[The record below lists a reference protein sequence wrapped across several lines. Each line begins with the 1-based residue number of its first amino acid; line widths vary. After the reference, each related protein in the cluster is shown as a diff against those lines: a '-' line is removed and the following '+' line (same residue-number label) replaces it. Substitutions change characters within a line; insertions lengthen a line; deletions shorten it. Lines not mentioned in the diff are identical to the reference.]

1 MLDSIRPFFDHSRHQ
16 LSVSDLHAP
25 LDVLAFEGEEGLSQL
40 FSYRIEFTSSAGD
53 IAADALLGKPASF
66 SLYAAPD
73 PTPKFSF
80 NPQPVLPLRT
90 LNGVITAFKR
100 LSGSRDEARYEV
112 RLQPRLALLS
122 NGVQYRIYQNL
133 SIPEIVEQVL
143 RLHRFQGYE
152 FHLDLSR
159 TYPDREQIMQY
170 AESDLAFLQRLCADH
185 GIWYCI
191 RFDERIKLDVL
202 EFHDS
207 QRYYQRDFSL
217 PLRPQS
223 GLQSNAQDSVWN
235 LQASH
240 QVVETGV
247 FARSYNP
254 REAWA
259 DLDAEVDLTRGAK
272 STYGEAY
279 HYAEPYTKPGDAFAF
294 DHEHSSDE
302 SFFHARL
309 AHERYLN
316 QQTRLSGT
324 SSSAMLLPG
333 QVLKI
338 DGGAPQAFEKGAL
351 IVSLTCK
358 AARDSSYE
366 VTFEAIPDAD
376 HYSFRPPP
384 PRKPSIAGTVPAR
397 VTSTRKNDPYGH
409 IDKEGRYKVQ
419 FIFDRDAWP
428 AGQESMWLRLARP
441 YAGDTHGLHL
451 PLLAG
456 TEVAVAFEQGDPD
469 RPYIAHALH
478 DSRNPDHVNLY
489 NYKRNVLRTPA
500 NNKLRMDDERG
511 KEHVKLS
518 TEHSGK
524 SQLNLGHLVNA
535 QQEPRGEGFELRTDG
550 WGAIRSGK
558 GVFISA
564 DKQTHASGEM
574 LRMDAAI
581 EQLNS
586 ALSLARSLRAAAQ
599 SAQVKPGDLDSQIQ
613 LNAALNSLAKPGVLV
628 HAPEGVGVLSPKSV
642 CLSSSSE
649 SVGVM
654 AGRNVDLSAS
664 RDLTVV
670 AGDSVSLLAQ
680 SAGMQLKAA
689 HGKVELHA
697 RDGDLHALAS
707 NELKIESTAGR
718 VEISAPEELVLHC
731 GGAYIRI
738 KGGDI
743 ELGAPGNIYLKAAN
757 VQKSGSASLSTP
769 VTQLPGG
776 YSARYVVKDDSQ
788 APMPFT
794 RYRVTTA
801 SGEVFNGATDKDG
814 RTMLVHTLLPD
825 DLKIDFPNS
834 KHWIGFSGPEGMNYE
849 GIKCTAT
856 MDDGSVLEGQ
866 FGSDNTVRFNSIT
879 GSACSQLEVEN
890 LEQLKDLPSAALA
903 MVRILGE

>member
-1 MLDSIRPFFDHSRHQ
+1 MLDSIRPFFDHSRHK
-16 LSVSDLHAP
+16 LSIPGCDAP
-25 LDVLAFEGEEGLSQL
+25 LDVLAFEGKEGLSQP
-40 FSYRIEFTSSAGD
+40 FSYHIEFTSSAGD
-53 IAADALLGKPASF
+53 IAADAMLGQRASF

-112 RLQPRLALLS
+112 RLQPRLALLDR
-122 NGVQYRIYQNL
+122 GLQYRIYQNL
-133 SIPEIVEQVL
+133 SVPEIIEQVL
-143 RLHRFQGYE
+143 RRHQFEGYQ

-159 TYPDREQIMQY
+159 TYPDREQVMQY

-207 QRYYQRDFSL
+207 QRYHQRGFTM

-223 GLQSNAQDSVWN
+223 GLQSSGADSVWN

-240 QVVETGV
+240 QVVEAGV

-294 DHEHSSDE
+294 AHEHSSDE
-302 SFFHARL
+302 GFFHARL

-324 SSSAMLLPG
+324 SSSATLVPG

-376 HYSFRPPP
+376 HYSFRPPL

-409 IDKEGRYKVQ
+409 IDKEGRYKVH
-419 FIFDRDAWP
+419 FLFDRDAWP

-469 RPYIAHALH
+469 KPYIAHALH
-478 DSRNPDHVNLY
+478 DSRHPDHVNLY

-511 KEHVKLS
+511 KEHIKLS

-524 SQLNLGHLVNA
+524 SQLSLGHLVDSQRPNPN
-535 QQEPRGEGFELRTDG
+535 PRGAGFELRTDG
-550 WGAIRSGK
+550 HGAIRAGK
-558 GVFISA
+558 GLFISA
-564 DKQTHASGEM
+564 DEQPRAQGQM
-574 LRMDAAI
+574 LDMHAAI
-581 EQLNS
+581 EQLEQ
-586 ALSLARSLRAAAQ
+586 ALALAKSLAQDATQAQALPADNVQSEALKNTLDQLREAGLLASAPAGIALATPKNLQQAAGQNLIAVAGGSADTSVLKRFTVAAGEAIGLFAKKLGLKFIANQGPVTLQAQ
-599 SAQVKPGDLDSQIQ
+599 NDAMQ
-613 LNAALNSLAKPGVLV
+613 LLARQGLEIISTEDEIRITAKKKIVLTGGGSYFSLAPGAVELGSGDFTV
-628 HAPEGVGVLSPKSV
+628 KARMNRKGG
-642 CLSSSSE
+642 
-649 SVGVM
+649 
-654 AGRNVDLSAS
+654 ASAS
-664 RDLTVV
+664 MSMP
-670 AGDSVSLLAQ
+670 AIP
-680 SAGMQLKAA
+680 QLSE
-689 HGKVELHA
+689 HETE
-697 RDGDLHALAS
+697 RQDYFD
-707 NELKIESTAGR
+707 ES
-718 VEISAPEELVLHC
+718 
-731 GGAYIRI
+731 
-738 KGGDI
+738 
-743 ELGAPGNIYLKAAN
+743 
-757 VQKSGSASLSTP
+757 Q
-769 VTQLPGG
+769 
-776 YSARYVVKDDSQ
+776 
-788 APMPFT
+788 
-794 RYRVTTA
+794 
-801 SGEVFNGATDKDG
+801 
-814 RTMLVHTLLPD
+814 
-825 DLKIDFPNS
+825 
-834 KHWIGFSGPEGMNYE
+834 
-849 GIKCTAT
+849 
-856 MDDGSVLEGQ
+856 
-866 FGSDNTVRFNSIT
+866 
-879 GSACSQLEVEN
+879 
-890 LEQLKDLPSAALA
+890 
-903 MVRILGE
+903 

>member
-1 MLDSIRPFFDHSRHQ
+1 MLDHIRPFFDHSRHK
-16 LSVSDLHAP
+16 LSVSDCDAP
-25 LDVLAFEGEEGLSQL
+25 LDVLAFEGEEGLSQP
-40 FSYRIEFTSSAGD
+40 FSYHIEFTSSAGD
-53 IAADALLGKPASF
+53 IAAESMLGQRASF

-80 NPQPVLPLRT
+80 NPKPVLSLRT
-90 LNGVITAFKR
+90 LHGVITAFKR

-112 RLQPRLALLS
+112 RLQPRLALLER
-122 NGVQYRIYQNL
+122 GVQYRIYQNQ
-133 SIPEIVEQVL
+133 SVPEIVEQVL
-143 RLHRFQGYE
+143 RAAPHSWRGEDFLFT
-152 FHLDLSR
+152 LSR
-159 TYPDREQIMQY
+159 EYPRREQVMQY
-170 AESDLAFLQRLCADH
+170 GESDLAFVQRILAES
-185 GIWYCI
+185 GLYYRITT
-191 RFDERIKLDVL
+191 DERLGIEVM
-202 EFHDS
+202 EIGDS
-207 QRYYQRDFSL
+207 RQQYEYGHSL

-223 GLQSNAQDSVWN
+223 GLQSNAADSVWN

-240 QVVETGV
+240 EVVEASI

-272 STYGEAY
+272 TTYGEAY

-294 DHEHSSDE
+294 DHEHRSDE

-324 SSSAMLLPG
+324 SSSATLVPG

-376 HYSFRPPP
+376 HYSFRPPL

-419 FIFDRDAWP
+419 FLFDRDAWP

-524 SQLNLGHLVNA
+524 SQLNLGHLVDSERPNPN
-535 QQEPRGEGFELRTDG
+535 PRGAGFELRTDG
-550 WGAIRSGK
+550 HGAIRAGK
-558 GVFISA
+558 GLFITADEQPRAQGQVLEMNSAMEQINQALELAQRLMQDAVKAEALPADTTQPEQLKNTLEQLQGAGLLMSAPAGIALTTPGNLQQAAGQNLIAVAGGSA
-564 DKQTHASGEM
+564 DTTVLKRFTVAAGEAIS
-574 LRMDAAI
+574 LFAKKLGLKFIANAGPVTLQAQNDAM
-581 EQLNS
+581 QL
-586 ALSLARSLRAAAQ
+586 LARHGLDIICSEGEIHFTAKKKIVLNGGGSYFSLSPAAAELGSGDFIIKARVNRQGPASMKATHPDYPKLQ
-599 SAQVKPGDLDSQIQ
+599 SAQRVKLRLPQTP
-613 LNAALNSLAKPGVLV
+613 NAPQGSWAGMPYTLYADGAPLQKGVLDDSGHLTLEHQV
-628 HAPEGVGVLSPKSV
+628 VTRQYSVELANGIRYQVPVPTDYRNPEQGQLANRGLHNHPAPSDDGEIGPL
-642 CLSSSSE
+642 
-649 SVGVM
+649 
-654 AGRNVDLSAS
+654 
-664 RDLTVV
+664 
-670 AGDSVSLLAQ
+670 
-680 SAGMQLKAA
+680 AA
-689 HGKVELHA
+689 HTDHRNEYAWLLEEIA
-697 RDGDLHALAS
+697 RR
-707 NELKIESTAGR
+707 T
-718 VEISAPEELVLHC
+718 
-731 GGAYIRI
+731 GA
-738 KGGDI
+738 K
-743 ELGAPGNIYLKAAN
+743 
-757 VQKSGSASLSTP
+757 Q
-769 VTQLPGG
+769 
-776 YSARYVVKDDSQ
+776 
-788 APMPFT
+788 
-794 RYRVTTA
+794 
-801 SGEVFNGATDKDG
+801 
-814 RTMLVHTLLPD
+814 
-825 DLKIDFPNS
+825 
-834 KHWIGFSGPEGMNYE
+834 
-849 GIKCTAT
+849 
-856 MDDGSVLEGQ
+856 
-866 FGSDNTVRFNSIT
+866 
-879 GSACSQLEVEN
+879 
-890 LEQLKDLPSAALA
+890 
-903 MVRILGE
+903 

>member
-1 MLDSIRPFFDHSRHQ
+1 MLDPIRPFFDHSRHK
-16 LSVSDLHAP
+16 LSVGDLDVP
-25 LDVLAFEGEEGLSQL
+25 LDVLAFTGEEGLSQP
-40 FSYRIEFTSSAGD
+40 FSYHIEFTSSAGD
-53 IAADALLGKPASF
+53 IAADAMLGQRASF

-80 NPQPVLPLRT
+80 NPQPLLPLRT

-112 RLQPRLALLS
+112 RLQPRLALLDR
-122 NGVQYRIYQNL
+122 GLQYRIYQNQ
-133 SIPEIVEQVL
+133 SVPEIVEQVL
-143 RLHRFQGYE
+143 RRHQFEGYQ

-159 TYPDREQIMQY
+159 TYPDREQVMQY
-170 AESDLAFLQRLCADH
+170 AESDLAFLQRLCAAQ

-207 QRYYQRDFSL
+207 PGHYQRGFSL

-223 GLQSNAQDSVWN
+223 GLQSNAADGVWN

-294 DHEHSSDE
+294 AHEHSSDE
-302 SFFHARL
+302 GFFHARL

-324 SSSAMLLPG
+324 SSSATLVPG

-397 VTSTRKNDPYGH
+397 VTSNRKNDPYGH
-409 IDKEGRYKVQ
+409 IDKEGRYKVN
-419 FIFDRDAWP
+419 FLFDRDAWP
-428 AGQESMWLRLARP
+428 AGQESLWLRLARP

-524 SQLNLGHLVNA
+524 SQLSLGHLVDSERPNPN
-535 QQEPRGEGFELRTDG
+535 PRGAGFELRTDG
-550 WGAIRSGK
+550 HGAIRAGK
-558 GVFISA
+558 GLFISA
-564 DKQTHASGEM
+564 D
-574 LRMDAAI
+574 
-581 EQLNS
+581 EQLNAQGKQLDMQPAKS
-586 ALSLARSLRAAAQ
+586 LLEGAMQQMLERAEVAEAHHNPMPDTASLERFQQAATQLEQPAMLLSAPQGIGALSPRAVLLGSGQALYLQSQGELNLASAERLAA
-599 SAQVKPGDLDSQIQ
+599 
-613 LNAALNSLAKPGVLV
+613 
-628 HAPEGVGVLSPKSV
+628 H
-642 CLSSSSE
+642 
-649 SVGVM
+649 
-654 AGRNVDLSAS
+654 S
-664 RDLTVV
+664 RQ
-670 AGDSVSLLAQ
+670 AISLLAQ
-680 SAGMQLKAA
+680 QEGIRLVSGKGPLELESHGDTLSLTALQDITVQSGEGHLQLTAKN
-689 HGKVELHA
+689 GIT
-697 RDGDLHALAS
+697 LAS
-707 NELKIESTAGR
+707 
-718 VEISAPEELVLHC
+718 
-731 GGAYIRI
+731 GGAYIHLSPQGEI
-738 KGGDI
+738 QVHSPGLLSLKGRHRW
-743 ELGAPGNIYLKAAN
+743 AVPG
-757 VQKSGSASLSTP
+757 
-769 VTQLPGG
+769 
-776 YSARYVVKDDSQ
+776 SQ
-788 APMPFT
+788 
-794 RYRVTTA
+794 
-801 SGEVFNGATDKDG
+801 
-814 RTMLVHTLLPD
+814 
-825 DLKIDFPNS
+825 DFPLPELPS
-834 KHWIGFSGPEGMNYE
+834 SVFKECLRRAREAAQGFLPRE
-849 GIKCTAT
+849 
-856 MDDGSVLEGQ
+856 GSV
-866 FGSDNTVRFNSIT
+866 
-879 GSACSQLEVEN
+879 
-890 LEQLKDLPSAALA
+890 
-903 MVRILGE
+903 

>member
-1 MLDSIRPFFDHSRHQ
+1 MLDPVRSFFDHSRHK
-16 LSVSDLHAP
+16 LSVSDLEAP
-25 LDVLAFEGEEGLSQL
+25 LDVLAFEGEEGLSQP

-53 IAADALLGKPASF
+53 IAADAMLGKPAIF

-112 RLQPRLALLS
+112 RLQPRLALLDR
-122 NGVQYRIYQNL
+122 GIQYRIYQNL

-143 RLHRFQGYE
+143 RRHQFQGYE

-159 TYPDREQIMQY
+159 SYPDREQVMQY
-170 AESDLAFLQRLCADH
+170 AESDFAFLQRICAAH
-185 GIWYCI
+185 GLWYCI

-202 EFHDS
+202 EVHDAS
-207 QRYYQRDFSL
+207 RYYERGTSL

-223 GLQSNAQDSVWN
+223 GLQSNAADSVWN

-240 QVVETGV
+240 QVVEAGV

-254 REAWA
+254 REAHA
-259 DLDAEVDLTRGAK
+259 DLDAKADLTRGAK
-272 STYGEAY
+272 TTYGEAY

-358 AARDSSYE
+358 AARDSSFE
-366 VTFEAIPDAD
+366 VSFQAIPDAD
-376 HYSFRPPP
+376 HYSFRPPLP
-384 PRKPSIAGTVPAR
+384 KKPRIAGTVPAR
-397 VTSTRKNDPYGH
+397 VTSNQANDPYGH
-409 IDKEGRYKVQ
+409 IDKEGRYKVN
-419 FIFDRDAWP
+419 FLFDRDAWP

-451 PLLAG
+451 PLIAG

-524 SQLNLGHLVNA
+524 SQLNLGHLVDN
-535 QQEPRGEGFELRTDG
+535 QRPVPNPRGAGFELRTDG
-550 WGAIRSGK
+550 HGAIRAGK
-558 GVFISA
+558 GLFISA
-564 DKQTHASGEM
+564 DEQPKAQGQVLDM
-574 LRMDAAI
+574 RAAI
-581 EQLNS
+581 EQLEQ
-586 ALSLARSLRAAAQ
+586 ALA
-599 SAQVKPGDLDSQIQ
+599 
-613 LNAALNSLAKPGVLV
+613 LAKG
-628 HAPEGVGVLSPKSV
+628 
-642 CLSSSSE
+642 
-649 SVGVM
+649 
-654 AGRNVDLSAS
+654 
-664 RDLTVV
+664 
-670 AGDSVSLLAQ
+670 LAQ
-680 SAGMQLKAA
+680 DA
-689 HGKVELHA
+689 
-697 RDGDLHALAS
+697 
-707 NELKIESTAGR
+707 
-718 VEISAPEELVLHC
+718 
-731 GGAYIRI
+731 
-738 KGGDI
+738 
-743 ELGAPGNIYLKAAN
+743 
-757 VQKSGSASLSTP
+757 
-769 VTQLPGG
+769 
-776 YSARYVVKDDSQ
+776 SQ
-788 APMPFT
+788 AQ
-794 RYRVTTA
+794 A
-801 SGEVFNGATDKDG
+801 
-814 RTMLVHTLLPD
+814 LPVD
-825 DLKIDFPNS
+825 NAQPEALK
-834 KHWIGFSGPEGMNYE
+834 
-849 GIKCTAT
+849 
-856 MDDGSVLEGQ
+856 
-866 FGSDNTVRFNSIT
+866 NT
-879 GSACSQLEVEN
+879 
-890 LEQLKDLPSAALA
+890 LEQLREAGLLASAPAGIALA
-903 MVRILGE
+903 TPRNLQQAAGQNLIAVAGGSADTSVLKRFTVAAGEAIGLFAKKLGLKFVANQGPVTLQAQNDAMQLLARQGLEIISTEDEIRITAKKKIVLTGGGSYFSLAPGAVELGSGDFTVKARMNRKGGASASMAMPVVPQLNEHETERQGFTEASD